1 MALANHRQAY
11 QMFRRDREK
20 SFGAPEVQITPLGC
34 PNLALCP
41 NDFSLQIAL
50 KNLRP
55 ADALSRRKKKMK
67 LSMEPT

>member
-1 MALANHRQAY
+1 MAFANHRQADEMSRKY
-11 QMFRRDREK
+11 REK

-50 KNLRP
+50 K
-55 ADALSRRKKKMK
+55 LSGP
-67 LSMEPT
+67 PTH